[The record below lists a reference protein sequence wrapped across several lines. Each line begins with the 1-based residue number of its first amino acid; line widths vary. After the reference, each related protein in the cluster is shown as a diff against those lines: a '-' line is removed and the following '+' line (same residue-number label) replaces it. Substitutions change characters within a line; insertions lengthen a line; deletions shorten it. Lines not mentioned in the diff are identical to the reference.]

1 MSNTNERTKLI
12 NKSNMSL
19 MTTRPE
25 TKHASLILV
34 DLF

>member
-19 MTTRPE
+19 MITRPE
-25 TKHASLILV
+25 TKHASFVLV